1 MKQYIN
7 EAKRFQKL
15 ANIKEAPNT
24 TMNNIAMQHSNTAP
38 NTPPGATAG
47 TIVNTTDE
55 KSFQTALE
63 NDPAIKNKL
72 NNITSIDK
80 LDGIFK
86 LILSKVSFKD
96 IPKSNII
103 TALSKALKEL
113 EPTSSTITTK
123 KSK

>member
-15 ANIKEAPNT
+15 ANIKEAPNA
-24 TMNNIAMQHSNTAP
+24 TMNNIAMQHSNPPP
-38 NTPPGATAG
+38 NTPPGATVG
-47 TIVNTTDE
+47 TTVNTTDE

-72 NNITSIDK
+72 NNITSIDE

-96 IPKSNII
+96 ISKSNII
-103 TALSKALKEL
+103 NALSKALKEL

-123 KSK
+123 KK